1 MLFVLLV
8 VELEFVLA
16 FVLVVELAFGL
27 VAVLDPVLV
36 VAFELVA
43 FELAVPELVEFAIDA
58 FVPVFAITLI
68 FADVLILSIFEL
80 IFFVFIINHLLKIIP
95 NQFSSYSYLLN
106 LEFNVFAQYSN
117 DNHPHS

>member
-8 VELEFVLA
+8 VELEFVPA
-16 FVLVVELAFGL
+16 FVPVVELAFGL
-27 VAVLDPVLV
+27 VVAFDL
-36 VAFELVA
+36 VAFEPVA

-58 FVPVFAITLI
+58 FVPVFVITLI

-106 LEFNVFAQYSN
+106 LKFNVFAQYSN